1 MSVDQTDPLATVD
14 PNDERGLTR
23 RRVLQGAATVGVL
36 GVAGTVLAA
45 CGGDDPP
52 STTDPTGSADPTSG
66 ESSATE
72 ALATTADVPVGGGLV
87 LPDEK
92 IVLTQPTAGDFKAF
106 TAVCT
111 HQGCTVGSVADNV
124 IVCPCHG
131 SRYDASTGENVGPPA
146 AAPLAA
152 IEIAVDGD
160 QITLA

>member
-1 MSVDQTDPLATVD
+1 MSADQTDQLATAD
-14 PNDERGLTR
+14 PTDERGLTR
-23 RRVLQGAATVGVL
+23 RRVLQGAAAVGVF

-45 CGGDDPP
+45 CGGDDPA
-52 STTDPTGSADPTSG
+52 STTPTGSADPTESG
-66 ESSATE
+66 TGGGAA
-72 ALATTADVPVGGGLV
+72 ALATTADVPVGGGLI
-87 LPDEK
+87 LEDDK
-92 IVLTQPTAGDFKAF
+92 IVLTQPTEGDFKAF

-111 HQGCTVGSVADNV
+111 HQGCTVGSVTDNV

-131 SRYDASTGENVGPPA
+131 SRYDAATGENVGPPA